1 MNKQVW
7 EKMSDQEKAWVEAA
21 SGKELSIKGG
31 HAYEAA
37 AQRGIKTA
45 KDNGVELFQLSNIW
59 LVLHGKRSYIWEELK
74 VRVRPF
80 SILYKIERKAA

>member
-1 MNKQVW
+1 MGDATSAVF
-7 EKMSDQEKAWVEAA
+7 DVLQEKI
-21 SGKELSIKGG
+21 KEKNYQIIFIGPKD
-31 HAYEAA
+31 
-37 AQRGIKTA
+37 RG
-45 KDNGVELFQLSNIW
+45 DFNSLELFQLFNIW